1 LIDLAKF
8 ATLAAVLDDG
18 RFIAAAAIAVI
29 AGLVRGFTGFGSAL
43 IYIPLISAIYSP
55 RVAATTLLLIDTICS
70 LPFAIHAAPQCNARE
85 VLPISI
91 AAAIALP
98 LGVMALVYVD
108 PLILRWFIAAL
119 VLVALAALVA
129 GWRYHG
135 KPTLAASLTAGVLAG
150 IGGGAVQIGAPPLLI
165 FWLGGDNKAVTVRAN
180 VMVFFIAQGFL
191 SLIAYTWSGLFTGE
205 TIMIALLL
213 GLPFAAAMA
222 AGVYSFHGSSDA
234 LYRRVTY
241 LIIAFAGLASMPVF
255 DTPR

>member
-1 LIDLAKF
+1 MMILAFLAQTLRIAMPYLFASAGGVVSERAGLIGL
-8 ATLAAVLDDG
+8 TLEGYML
-18 RFIAAAAIAVI
+18 IAA
-29 AGLVRGFTGFGSAL
+29 F
-43 IYIPLISAIYSP
+43 
-55 RVAATTLLLIDTICS
+55 C
-70 LPFAIHAAPQCNARE
+70 
-85 VLPISI
+85 
-91 AAAIALP
+91 
-98 LGVMALVYVD
+98 
-108 PLILRWFIAAL
+108 AAL
-119 VLVALAALVA
+119 
-129 GWRYHG
+129 GSYFGGNPWF
-135 KPTLAASLTAGVLAG
+135 GVLAG

-191 SLIAYTWSGLFTGE
+191 SLIAYTWSGLLTGE

-255 DTPR
+255 DTLR